1 MWTRRRAIREALDD
15 GPSQDIADNL
25 DSLNLLSAPS
35 QVGLAN
41 FQDVSRATSVPS
53 RFVIM
58 LCAESFSRH

>member
-41 FQDVSRATSVPS
+41 FQDVSSATSVPS
-53 RFVIM
+53 
-58 LCAESFSRH
+58 